1 MKRFLLYV
9 TLTVG
14 AFVFLYPFVWML
26 AASLKPEMEIAGFN
40 PFSSHFMLENYRFVL
55 RKIPI
60 LRGLGNSLLVSIIV
74 TTSVVVFGSLVGYA
88 LSRLHFRGRD
98 TVFNLALA
106 TMMIPAQLTLIP
118 LYTMMVKFGWVNSYL
133 ALIVPAM
140 MSSYAVLLFRQFFLS
155 IPQSLIEAARLDG
168 CSDWRILFTI
178 VYPLSKPAIM
188 TVAILTFMGVWND
201 VLWPLMVI
209 RNPELM
215 TMPLMVTLFAVG
227 GQAESQLGVQ
237 LAAAMLLA
245 LPVVGAYIF
254 IQRYLIES
262 IASSGMKN

>member
-1 MKRFLLYV
+1 MKRFLLYA

-26 AASLKPEMEIAGFN
+26 AATLKPEMEIAGFN
-40 PFSSHFMLENYRFVL
+40 PFSSHFMTENYRFVFH
-55 RKIPI
+55 KIPI
-60 LRGLGNSLLVSIIV
+60 LRGFGNSLLVSIVV
-74 TTSVVVFGSLVGYA
+74 TTSVVLFGSLVGYA
-88 LSRLHFRGRD
+88 LSRLHFRGRE
-98 TVFNLALA
+98 TVYNLALT
-106 TMMIPAQLTLIP
+106 TMMIPGQLTLIP

-140 MSSYAVLLFRQFFLS
+140 MSSYAVLLFRQFFQS

-168 CSDWRILFTI
+168 CSDWRILFSI

-227 GQAESQLGVQ
+227 GQAEAHLGVQ

-245 LPVVGAYIF
+245 LPVIVAYIF
-254 IQRYLIES
+254 LQRYLIES
-262 IASSGMKN
+262 IASSGMKS

>member
-1 MKRFLLYV
+1 
-9 TLTVG
+9 
-14 AFVFLYPFVWML
+14 
-26 AASLKPEMEIAGFN
+26 
-40 PFSSHFMLENYRFVL
+40 
-55 RKIPI
+55 
-60 LRGLGNSLLVSIIV
+60 
-74 TTSVVVFGSLVGYA
+74 
-88 LSRLHFRGRD
+88 
-98 TVFNLALA
+98 
-106 TMMIPAQLTLIP
+106 
-118 LYTMMVKFGWVNSYL
+118 
-133 ALIVPAM
+133 
-140 MSSYAVLLFRQFFLS
+140 
-155 IPQSLIEAARLDG
+155 
-168 CSDWRILFTI
+168 
-178 VYPLSKPAIM
+178 
-188 TVAILTFMGVWND
+188 MGVWND

>member
-1 MKRFLLYV
+1 MKRFLLYAI
-9 TLTVG
+9 LIAG
-14 AFVFLYPFVWML
+14 AVIFLYPFLWMI
-26 AASLKPEMEIAGFN
+26 AATLKPEPEIPGFHL
-40 PFSSHFMLENYRFVL
+40 FSPNFTLESYRFVF

-60 LRGLGNSLLVSIIV
+60 VRGFVNSLFVSIVV
-74 TTSVVVFGSLVGYA
+74 TASVIIFGSLVGYA
-88 LSRLHFRGRD
+88 LTRLRFRGREM
-98 TVFNLALA
+98 VFNLALA

-140 MSSYAVLLFRQFFLS
+140 MSSYAVLLFRQFFQS
-155 IPQSLIEAARLDG
+155 VPQSLIEAARLDG

-178 VYPLSKPAIM
+178 VYPLSKPAII

-209 RNPELM
+209 RDERLM
-215 TMPLMVTLFAVG
+215 TMPLMVTIFTVG
-227 GQAESQLGVQ
+227 GQAEAHLGAQ
-237 LAAAMLLA
+237 LAAATLLA
-245 LPVVGAYIF
+245 LPVIVAYIF
-254 IQRYLIES
+254 LQRYLIES